1 MASSTARSKAK
12 REAIIA
18 AATDLFIER
27 GYDGVSIDAVVQQ
40 VGGSKASIYNYFG
53 NKEGLFK
60 AIIENNCHKLLE
72 LLQSAEVMSLT
83 PRAALTVL
91 GHQFLSVVLA
101 PKAIALHQLV
111 VAQSPQFPELGK
123 MFFEAGPARACHDL
137 EKYIKKQQS
146 LGKLRKCN
154 AYRAAEQFYSMLYS
168 VTHLQIM
175 LDVAPPLSDEDAVSL
190 VNDAVDTF
198 MRGHGVRSNE

>member
-1 MASSTARSKAK
+1 MASSTARSAAK
-12 REAIIA
+12 REAILG

-60 AIIENNCHKLLE
+60 AIIENNCQKLLE
-72 LLQSAEVMSLT
+72 SLQSAEVINLT

-91 GHQFLSVVLA
+91 GHQFLCVILA
-101 PKAIALHQLV
+101 PKAIALHRLV
-111 VAQSPQFPELGK
+111 VAQSSQFPELGK
-123 MFFEAGPARACHDL
+123 LYFEAGPARACQAL
-137 EKYIKKQQS
+137 EKYIKQQQR

-154 AYRAAEQFYSMLYS
+154 AYRAAEQFYSMLDC
-168 VTHLQIM
+168 THHMQIL
-175 LDVAPPLSDEDAVSL
+175 LDITPPLSDEDTVNL
-190 VNDAVDTF
+190 VNDAVNTF
-198 MRGHGVRSNE
+198 LRGHGVNSSG

>member
-1 MASSTARSKAK
+1 MASSTVRSTAK

-27 GYDGVSIDAVVQQ
+27 GYDGVSVDAVVQQ

-60 AIIENNCHKLLE
+60 AIIEDTCEKILE
-72 LLQSAEVMSLT
+72 PLQSTKVMELT

-91 GHQFLSVVLA
+91 GHKFLAVVFA
-101 PKAIALHQLV
+101 PKAIALHRLV
-111 VAQSPQFPELGK
+111 VAQSPQFPEIGK
-123 MFFEAGPARACHDL
+123 LFFKTGPAQACEGL
-137 EKYIKKQQS
+137 EKYIKEQQR
-146 LGKLRKCN
+146 LGKLRECN
-154 AYRAAEQFYSMLYS
+154 TYRAATQFYGMLHGIS
-168 VTHLQIM
+168 HLKILLEVTPL
-175 LDVAPPLSDEDAVSL
+175 LSDEDRVNL

-198 MRGHGVRSNE
+198 LKGHGVNFS